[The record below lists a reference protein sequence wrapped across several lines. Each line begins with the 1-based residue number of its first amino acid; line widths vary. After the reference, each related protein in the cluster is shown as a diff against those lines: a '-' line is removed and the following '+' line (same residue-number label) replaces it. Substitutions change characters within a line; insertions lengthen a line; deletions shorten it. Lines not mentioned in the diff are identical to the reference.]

1 MTNNFLTDRFSYGII
16 MGYYGPIW
24 SNEALNDYAD
34 FCVQYGHKYFIYAP
48 KKDLLLRDNWA
59 TPFTDQQIQQLKH
72 LRDNFEN
79 RGVKF
84 GIGLS
89 PFGLNSLDDAGKA
102 KLKIKID
109 QINSI
114 NPTILGVFFD
124 DIDKSSIY
132 PGLAVGQVKI
142 AEYIATISTAK
153 SFISVPTYYSND
165 QILQRALGPTP
176 PTYLSDFS
184 KIDQKFSIFWT
195 GEHIISSGYAE
206 DELNA
211 ISNIFKRK
219 VILWDNYPV
228 NDTVYLIDYLRIF
241 ALTARPAK
249 LSSWVSGIAFNPM
262 LQAYMSMIPMATAKS
277 LFSSPE
283 YNPRQAYL
291 QVLNELCGA
300 KLAQAI
306 DQNLPYF
313 LWRGIKRTEPVNIE
327 RMLDLFELFTEQ
339 REQKFTSE
347 IIQLLKHP

>member
-1 MTNNFLTDRFSYGII
+1 MNSFLTNEFSYGVI

-24 SNEALNDYAD
+24 SDEALSDYAD

-48 KKDLLLRDNWA
+48 KKEILLRENWA
-59 TPFTDQQIQQLKH
+59 TPFTEQQIQRLVQI
-72 LRDNFEN
+72 RDKFEN
-79 RGVKF
+79 RGIKF

-89 PFGLNSLDDAGKA
+89 PFGLNSLDDTGKA
-102 KLKIKID
+102 KLKVKID

-114 NPTILGVFFD
+114 NSTILGIFFD
-124 DIDKSSIY
+124 DIDKASIY
-132 PGLAVGQVKI
+132 PELAIAQVEV
-142 AEYIATISTAK
+142 AEYAATISTAK

-176 PTYLSDFS
+176 PTYLTDFS

-195 GEHIISSGYAE
+195 GEHILSSGYTE
-206 DELNA
+206 NELDT
-211 ISNIFKRK
+211 ISKIFKRK
-219 VILWDNYPV
+219 VVLWDNYPV
-228 NDTVYLIDYLRIF
+228 NDTVYLTDYLRIF
-241 ALTARPAK
+241 AITARPAE

-262 LQAYMSMIPMATAKS
+262 LQPYMSMIPMATAKN
-277 LFSSPE
+277 LFSSTW

-313 LWRGIKRTEPVNIE
+313 LWRGIKRTEPVNID
-327 RMLDLFELFTEQ
+327 RMLKLFGLFTEQ